1 MTLINLTTLNLI
13 EKVVYENQD
22 EWDSIQHLNE
32 NRHLVERLVA
42 AYVFTLWM
50 SYHVDH
56 LSTKF

>member
-13 EKVVYENQD
+13 EKVVYENPD

-42 AYVFTLWM
+42 AYVFTL
-50 SYHVDH
+50 
-56 LSTKF
+56 